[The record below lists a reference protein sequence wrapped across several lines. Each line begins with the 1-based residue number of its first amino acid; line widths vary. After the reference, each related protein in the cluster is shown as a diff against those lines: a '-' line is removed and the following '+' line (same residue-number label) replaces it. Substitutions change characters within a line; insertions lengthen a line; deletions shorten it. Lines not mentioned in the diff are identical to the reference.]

1 MERERLGSRLGFI
14 LISAGCAIG
23 IGNVW
28 KFPTV
33 AAQSGGGIFVL
44 IYLVFLAIMGIPIM
58 TMEFS
63 VGRASQASPVRMYQK
78 LKPDDKKWRA
88 HGYASLVG
96 NVVLMMFYTSV
107 TGWMLQY
114 FVYML
119 TGKFDGMGSSAEV
132 NAVYDNMLSSPWTL
146 FIFVAVV
153 CVLGFLICSFDMQ
166 KGLEK
171 VTKVMMVAL
180 LVLIVVLAIH
190 SFTLPKA
197 GEGLKFYLLP
207 SIANVKKVGFL
218 NVVVAAM
225 NQAFFTLSLGIG
237 SMAIFGSFIGKDRS
251 LLGESVNIACLDTF
265 VAITSGLIIFPA
277 FFTYM
282 GDGVL
287 PTEEILAQTAG
298 PGLIFKTLP
307 NVFINM
313 PGGRIWGTL
322 FFLFMSFAAFSTIL
336 AVFQNIMSCVQ
347 ELTGWSKR
355 KTCLICGAG
364 MLVLSIPCL
373 LGFNVLSGFHPLG
386 AGSVVLD
393 LEDYIVSNVLLP
405 AGSLIFVL
413 FCTNKFGWGFD
424 NFMEEANQGKG
435 LKIKK
440 WMKYYMRYALPIIVG
455 VLFVYGVISP
465 FIK

>member
-44 IYLVFLAIMGIPIM
+44 IYLIFLAIMGIPIM

-287 PTEEILAQTAG
+287 PTEQILAQTAG

>member
-119 TGKFDGMGSSAEV
+119 TGKFDGMSTSAEV

-393 LEDYIVSNVLLP
+393 LEDYIVSNILLP
-405 AGSLIFVL
+405 LGSLIFVL

>member
-119 TGKFDGMGSSAEV
+119 TGKFDGMSSSAEV

-364 MLVLSIPCL
+364 MLILSIPCV

-393 LEDYIVSNVLLP
+393 LEDYIVSNILLP
-405 AGSLIFVL
+405 LGSLIFVL

>member
-44 IYLVFLAIMGIPIM
+44 IYLIFLAIMGIPIM

-119 TGKFDGMGSSAEV
+119 TGKFDGMSTSAEV

-322 FFLFMSFAAFSTIL
+322 FFLFMSFAAMSTIL

>member
-119 TGKFDGMGSSAEV
+119 TGKFDGMSTSAEV

-282 GDGVL
+282 SDGNL

-322 FFLFMSFAAFSTIL
+322 FFLFMSFAAMSTIL

-364 MLVLSIPCL
+364 MLILSIPCL

>member
-44 IYLVFLAIMGIPIM
+44 IYLIFLAIMGIPIM

-119 TGKFDGMGSSAEV
+119 TGKFDGMSTSAEV

-364 MLVLSIPCL
+364 MLILSIPCV

-393 LEDYIVSNVLLP
+393 LEDYIVSNILLP
-405 AGSLIFVL
+405 LGSLIFVL

>member
-78 LKPDDKKWRA
+78 LKPDDEKWRA

-364 MLVLSIPCL
+364 MLILSIPCL

-393 LEDYIVSNVLLP
+393 LEDYIVSNILLP